1 MLTILLDSRKSEPLY
16 QQICRAIRREIAQG
30 RLQPNEK
37 LPSRRALSAHLQTSL
52 MTVQT
57 AYEQLTAEGY
67 LYARPRA
74 GYFVDPDAHLLFQEP
89 DPLLLTSPIQ
99 PEPVPP
105 KDQINF
111 STSGVDL
118 EQFPF
123 ATWAKLSRQVLSTK
137 QETLLHATPAMG
149 LYPLRR
155 AISAHLREFRGIH
168 AAPEQILVGAG
179 TEYLLGIL
187 VQLLGASRRYAV
199 EEPGYPK
206 GKHILRSNGASVIG
220 IPMDQSGLKIQA
232 LRQSGAT
239 IAHVTPSHQFP
250 TGIIMPVRR
259 RAELLEW
266 SAEQPERYLIEDDYD
281 SEFRFVGRPIPTL
294 QSIDDRGRVIYLNTF
309 SQTISPS
316 MRLGFLVLPPRLL
329 ERYRQEL
336 GFYACTV
343 PALEQ
348 HVLARFIAGG
358 HYERHLS
365 RMRKEYRDRRSATIS
380 AFRASPLASHVTFSE
395 EGAGLHFL
403 LRLDTNRS
411 DEELRR
417 LTAEAGIRLSF
428 LSEYA
433 AVPDPRFAH
442 TLVVN
447 YAGLSQSDLEEAL
460 RLLTDVLLPLLA

>member
-199 EEPGYPK
+199 EEF
-206 GKHILRSNGASVIG
+206 
-220 IPMDQSGLKIQA
+220 QS
-232 LRQSGAT
+232 
-239 IAHVTPSHQFP
+239 TPSVWRETAKLHSFP
-250 TGIIMPVRR
+250 LKTQQSKCNFDKKEHRYTSPCQKKYFFSDFFTKKQVRIPP
-259 RAELLEW
+259 A
-266 SAEQPERYLIEDDYD
+266 
-281 SEFRFVGRPIPTL
+281 FFV
-294 QSIDDRGRVIYLNTF
+294 
-309 SQTISPS
+309 
-316 MRLGFLVLPPRLL
+316 RLGFAPERFLRTKAVPPHRWFPLRRYVPL
-329 ERYRQEL
+329 SSDTDSPDSRTGGYPSRYRWH
-336 GFYACTV
+336 
-343 PALEQ
+343 P
-348 HVLARFIAGG
+348 
-358 HYERHLS
+358 S
-365 RMRKEYRDRRSATIS
+365 
-380 AFRASPLASHVTFSE
+380 
-395 EGAGLHFL
+395 
-403 LRLDTNRS
+403 
-411 DEELRR
+411 
-417 LTAEAGIRLSF
+417 
-428 LSEYA
+428 A
-433 AVPDPRFAH
+433 AV
-442 TLVVN
+442 
-447 YAGLSQSDLEEAL
+447 
-460 RLLTDVLLPLLA
+460 